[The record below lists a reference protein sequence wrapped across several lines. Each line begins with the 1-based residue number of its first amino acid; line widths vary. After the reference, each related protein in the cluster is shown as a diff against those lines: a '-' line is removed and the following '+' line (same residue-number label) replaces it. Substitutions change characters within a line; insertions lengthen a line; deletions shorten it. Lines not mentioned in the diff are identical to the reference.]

1 MLNQT
6 AAGISPRRR
15 ASVMCVFLLPK
26 RCRRTFCYQIAIKND
41 SKKPWDCRKIGNS
54 KAFQTTYKPAAIIPT
69 RPFQTSLKQ
78 IRLWEL
84 AHVIQIASI
93 IQMVWAI

>member
-1 MLNQT
+1 MRLLFHD
-6 AAGISPRRR
+6 G
-15 ASVMCVFLLPK
+15 LPK
-26 RCRRTFCYQIAIKND
+26 GGQLFVLKLGYRMTD
-41 SKKPWDCRKIGNS
+41 SLRGCNPQVIMGAG
-54 KAFQTTYKPAAIIPT
+54 AFNAAHEADVAFVTYLTPT

>member
-1 MLNQT
+1 M
-6 AAGISPRRR
+6 
-15 ASVMCVFLLPK
+15 LPK
-26 RCRRTFCYQIAIKND
+26 RCQKPFSELKNPLFTGFFSVFD
-41 SKKPWDCRKIGNS
+41 
-54 KAFQTTYKPAAIIPT
+54 FIPT

>member
-1 MLNQT
+1 MRFSKSACFQGF
-6 AAGISPRRR
+6 AALY
-15 ASVMCVFLLPK
+15 VHFFL
-26 RCRRTFCYQIAIKND
+26 
-41 SKKPWDCRKIGNS
+41 
-54 KAFQTTYKPAAIIPT
+54 IPT

>member
-1 MLNQT
+1 MDRST
-6 AAGISPRRR
+6 IS
-15 ASVMCVFLLPK
+15 V
-26 RCRRTFCYQIAIKND
+26 
-41 SKKPWDCRKIGNS
+41 KI
-54 KAFQTTYKPAAIIPT
+54 TPT

>member
-1 MLNQT
+1 
-6 AAGISPRRR
+6 
-15 ASVMCVFLLPK
+15 MCEIPKNILL
-26 RCRRTFCYQIAIKND
+26 T
-41 SKKPWDCRKIGNS
+41 
-54 KAFQTTYKPAAIIPT
+54 PT

-93 IQMVWAI
+93 IQIIWTI